1 MLEFLGSRET
11 LVPEVLLAYK
21 VPLGTKDSR
30 VPKDLQVCEATLAVL
45 GKWECPEPPASQ
57 AHLVPL
63 DCWDPRVSRA
73 PEGAEDKRVTVVKW
87 ACQAERETKARRER
101 SVLRVPLEWL
111 VLRESRDLSG
121 LWV

>member
-11 LVPEVLLAYK
+11 LVPEVLLAYR

-87 ACQAERETKARRER
+87 ACRAERFVARLHKYGIMLAFSGRPRREGR
-101 SVLRVPLEWL
+101 GRY
-111 VLRESRDLSG
+111 
-121 LWV
+121 